1 MPYIEV
7 DELPEGTTAAN
18 VVSREDYD
26 KLRKEMNDLE
36 DQRDQF
42 VKAIEEERK
51 SAREA
56 RAKYAKAIL
65 DQRDASAEE
74 AKKEEQ
80 DKGGADKSK
89 HMRPMSIEELFS

>member
-18 VVSREDYD
+18 VVSQEDYD
-26 KLRKEMNDLE
+26 KLREEMSDLE
-36 DQRDQF
+36 DQRDKF
-42 VKAIEEERK
+42 VKAIEEERRN
-51 SAREA
+51 AREA

-74 AKKEEQ
+74 DKQ
-80 DKGGADKSK
+80 DKGGAEKPK
-89 HMRPMSIEELFS
+89 RTRPMSIDELFS

>member
-18 VVSREDYD
+18 VVSQEDYD
-26 KLRKEMNDLE
+26 KLQKEMADLE

-56 RAKYAKAIL
+56 RAMYAKAIL
-65 DQRDASAEE
+65 DRRDASAEE
-74 AKKEEQ
+74 DKKDER
-80 DKGGADKSK
+80 GADKPK
-89 HMRPMSIEELFS
+89 HHRPTSIEELFS

>member
-18 VVSREDYD
+18 VVSQEDYD
-26 KLRKEMNDLE
+26 KLREEMNDLE

-42 VKAIEEERK
+42 VKAIEEERR

-74 AKKEEQ
+74 DRQ
-80 DKGGADKSK
+80 DERGAEKPK
-89 HMRPMSIEELFS
+89 RTRPMSIDELFS

>member
-7 DELPEGTTAAN
+7 DELSEGTTAAN
-18 VVSREDYD
+18 VVSQEDYD
-26 KLRKEMNDLE
+26 NLQKELADLE

-42 VKAIEEERK
+42 VKVIEEERK

-65 DQRDASAEE
+65 DRRDASAETG
-74 AKKEEQ
+74 KKEEQ
-80 DKGGADKSK
+80 DKGGADKTK

>member
-18 VVSREDYD
+18 VVSQEDYD
-26 KLRKEMNDLE
+26 KLREEMNDLE

-42 VKAIEEERK
+42 VKAIEDERRN
-51 SAREA
+51 AREA

-74 AKKEEQ
+74 DKQ
-80 DKGGADKSK
+80 DKGGAEKPK
-89 HMRPMSIEELFS
+89 RTRPMSIDELFS